1 MAFDLRDE
9 YGRQAKRKGQK
20 LGVQNGN
27 NDPFG
32 RLFNAVA
39 SGTRSLVNP
48 RSKQNQSRSD
58 GQLFKQAAGLTAPE
72 KRPQNFI
79 EKDPRLSRGPSNVT
93 RDINL
98 FAKGGSRTRPEQSS
112 GGAGFSDYGQGLGQD
127 TPLWDSSMNDR
138 IDAWLDNE
146 YLKPRSAEEI
156 TAFARKGADEELAN
170 LMKALDEVLGTA
182 QSNYKVSDRNLN
194 NMYSAHQKD
203 VRTNSRDRQQDISDE
218 ALAAVRGT
226 AKDSTA
232 DLSRANADKDRS
244 TAGLLANL
252 GIEAAAAQPDDYDP
266 LAEAQAEIAMN
277 SARSQDRINE
287 SNVAN
292 LAATDRMADS
302 IGLEGKNQR
311 AALGRLLSEFQNN
324 VGMQRAGYQSDHA
337 AAMRNL
343 AMQGEAIAN
352 QERANYG
359 QFQFGLGQ
367 QMIGAELEE
376 ALGRQAAAEKA
387 NQAQLEF
394 EREMQLLDRE
404 QDWRYRTEQAK
415 SLADIERAK
424 LGAQRPRPAD
434 SFDPVRE
441 AYLQMLR
448 NGGDPNEAIRW
459 YSEKLG

>member
-20 LGVQNGN
+20 LGVRSGN
-27 NDPFG
+27 DDPFG
-32 RLFNAVA
+32 RMFNAAA
-39 SGTRSLVNP
+39 SGMRNVARPTSNTDR
-48 RSKQNQSRSD
+48 QQSRKGIAGWGLNALD
-58 GQLFKQAAGLTAPE
+58 TARGAMQNTIKQVEEA
-72 KRPQNFI
+72 KRSSPQ
-79 EKDPRLSRGPSNVT
+79 
-93 RDINL
+93 
-98 FAKGGSRTRPEQSS
+98 
-112 GGAGFSDYGQGLGQD
+112 GAGVFDSGQGIGQAP
-127 TPLWDSSMNDR
+127 PLWDSSMNDR

-146 YLKPRSAEEI
+146 YLKPRSAEDI
-156 TAFARKGADEELAN
+156 TAFARQGADEELAN
-170 LMKALDEVLGTA
+170 LMKVLDEVLGTA
-182 QSNYKVSDRNLN
+182 QSNYKTSDQNLN
-194 NMYSAHQKD
+194 NMYSAHQED
-203 VRTNSRDRQQDISDE
+203 VRTNSRDRQQGISDE
-218 ALAAVRGT
+218 ALAAVQGT
-226 AKDSTA
+226 ANDSTTA
-232 DLSRANADKDRS
+232 LSRANADKDRS

-277 SARSQDRINE
+277 SSRSQDRINE

-292 LAATDRMADS
+292 LAATERMADS

-343 AMQGEAIAN
+343 AMQGEALAN

-367 QMIGAELEE
+367 QMVGAELED
-376 ALGRQAAAEKA
+376 ALGRQQAAADA

-404 QDWRYRTEQAK
+404 QDWRYRTEQSK
-415 SLADIERAK
+415 SLADLERAK
-424 LGAQRPRPAD
+424 LGAQRTD
-434 SFDPVRE
+434 SFDPIRE